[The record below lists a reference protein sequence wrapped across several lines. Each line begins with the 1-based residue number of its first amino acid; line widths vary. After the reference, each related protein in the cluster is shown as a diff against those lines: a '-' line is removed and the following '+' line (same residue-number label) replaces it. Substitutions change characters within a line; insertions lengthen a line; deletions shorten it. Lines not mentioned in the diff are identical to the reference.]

1 MKNKTLLITVIIL
14 LVVLGVAATLY
25 PKLSAGMEPQ
35 QLATTPTTTQ
45 ATTEPAATEAPKP
58 EDTQPETTE
67 ATEPETIPAPDFT
80 VQDWDGNEVHFSD
93 YVGKPI
99 VLNFW
104 AHWCGPCQMEMPEF
118 NAAYERLG
126 GEVTFLM
133 VHEGAAV
140 DDGKE
145 KVNEGGYTFP
155 VVFDVDS
162 SAGNLYGITAFPTT
176 FFIDKDGNLQA
187 YYMGAM
193 DASLLQQGIDMIY
206 TAES

>member
-1 MKNKTLLITVIIL
+1 MNKKGLLITLIVL
-14 LVVLGVAATLY
+14 LIVLGIAAALY
-25 PKLSAGMEPQ
+25 PKLSAGMQTQQIATMPAATAEP
-35 QLATTPTTTQ
+35 TQ
-45 ATTEPAATEAPKP
+45 AQTEATEAATEAV
-58 EDTQPETTE
+58 TE
-67 ATEPETIPAPDFT
+67 PTEPEPIPAPDFA

-93 YVGKPI
+93 YLGKPI
-99 VLNFW
+99 ELNFW

-145 KVNEGGYTFP
+145 KVTEGGYTFP

-162 SAGNLYGITAFPTT
+162 SAGNMYGITAFPTT

-193 DASLLQQGIDMIY
+193 DADLLQQGIDLIY
-206 TAES
+206 TEE

>member
-1 MKNKTLLITVIIL
+1 MNKKTLLITLLVF
-14 LVVLGVAATLY
+14 LVVLGVAAALY
-25 PKLSAGMEPQ
+25 PKLSAGMQPQ
-35 QLATTPTTTQ
+35 QLATTP
-45 ATTEPAATEAPKP
+45 PAATEAVTEPAP
-58 EDTQPETTE
+58 TEAAREETTE
-67 ATEPETIPAPDFT
+67 ATETTEPEPVAAPDFT
-80 VQDWDGNEVHFSD
+80 VQDWDGNEVKLSD
-93 YVGKPI
+93 YIGKPI

-118 NAAYERLG
+118 NTVYEELG

-145 KVNEGGYTFP
+145 KVTEGGYTFP
-155 VVFDVDS
+155 VVFDADS

-176 FFIDKDGNLQA
+176 FFIDAEGNLQA

-193 DASLLQQGIDMIY
+193 DRALLQQGIDLIY
-206 TAES
+206 TAE

>member
-1 MKNKTLLITVIIL
+1 MNKKVLLITVILL
-14 LVVLGVAATLY
+14 LVVLGVAGVLY
-25 PKLSAGMEPQ
+25 PKLSAGMQSQ
-35 QLATTPTTTQ
+35 QLATVP
-45 ATTEPAATEAPKP
+45 TTEPTQPVTEAS
-58 EDTQPETTE
+58 QPEETQEPTE
-67 ATEPETIPAPDFT
+67 RQPIAAPDFT
-80 VQDWDGNEVHFSD
+80 VLDWDGNEVKFSD
-93 YVGKPI
+93 FVGKPI

-140 DDGKE
+140 EDGKD
-145 KVNEGGYTFP
+145 KVTEGGYTFP

-162 SAGNLYGITAFPTT
+162 SAGNLYGISAFPTT
-176 FFIDKDGNLQA
+176 FFIDKDGYLQA

-193 DASLLQQGIDMIY
+193 DADLLQQGLDIIY
-206 TAES
+206 TENNQ